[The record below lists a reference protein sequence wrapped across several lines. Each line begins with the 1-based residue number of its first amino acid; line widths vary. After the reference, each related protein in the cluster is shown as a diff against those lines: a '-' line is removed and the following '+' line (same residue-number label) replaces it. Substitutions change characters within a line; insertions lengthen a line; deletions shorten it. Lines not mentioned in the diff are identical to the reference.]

1 MRDILLLVLVAA
13 MFIFGYFMMDRL
25 GRFLE
30 ELRPE
35 EERPAEETEGEIPE
49 QAGVES
55 SCLLCYNRSCED
67 RVRDPMIFPV
77 GEEGK
82 AWKKQD
88 RTRTSFCGPSG
99 MTGRNRDI

>member
-1 MRDILLLVLVAA
+1 MRDILLLAVVAA
-13 MFIFGYFMMDRL
+13 TFIYGYFVMDRL
-25 GRFLE
+25 DRFLE
-30 ELRPE
+30 TLRPE
-35 EERPAEETEGEIPE
+35 EDRPADKTEREIPD

-82 AWKKQD
+82 AWKKQGGG
-88 RTRTSFCGPSG
+88 RFPCGTLEKQSSSC
-99 MTGRNRDI
+99 